1 MFLDPFFDVPP
12 GVTALLSITGQQF
25 RTLGRASFQKRMIG
39 LIREDYPNQAASMT
53 DDALGEE
60 IWRQVERAAR
70 YKLGDEQSVAVFVIT
85 AWLLG
90 PGFDERIPAMKQVV
104 DSPELSSAGKAK
116 ALSDFTELVFGE
128 LARQSARG

>member
-1 MFLDPFFDVPP
+1 
-12 GVTALLSITGQQF
+12 
-25 RTLGRASFQKRMIG
+25 MIG